1 MSNALLGKFRG
12 KVVNN
17 IDPMQIGRVQV
28 VVPELDGFAPAWA
41 MPCLPAAG
49 VNGDMFAMPSLG
61 SAIWVEFEQGDRN
74 RPIWVGGFWNRAADV
89 PGSAHSNG
97 AHIVLQTAS
106 QNSLMISD
114 LPGPNGGIRIRTAA
128 GAMISVSD
136 AGIVITNGLGAEI
149 SMRGPTVDVN
159 SGALTV
165 T

>member
-1 MSNALLGKFRG
+1 MSNVLLRKFRG
-12 KVVNN
+12 KVVN

-28 VVPELDGFAPAWA
+28 VVPEVDGLAPAWA

-49 VNGDMFAMPSLG
+49 ANSGMFAMPSLG

-74 RPIWVGGFWNRAADV
+74 RPIWVGGFWNKAADV
-89 PGSAHSNG
+89 PGPAHSNG
-97 AHIVLQTAS
+97 AS
-106 QNSLMISD
+106 QSSLVISD
-114 LPGPNGGIRIRTAA
+114 LPGPNGGISIRTAA

-149 SMRGPTVDVN
+149 SIRGPTVDVN

-165 T
+165 I